1 MKNKEYYKSL
11 IGTKVTDKEMNRKG
25 YIKNIAFHSKDYSI
39 CWFNFNYDNGSYLID
54 IESLKVNLLKQLN
67 LDL

>member
-11 IGTKVTDKEMNRKG
+11 IGTKVIDKEMNREG

-39 CWFNFNYDNGSYLID
+39 CWFNFKHNNGEYLID
-54 IESLKVNLLKQLN
+54 IERIKVTVLKQLTLN
-67 LDL
+67 L